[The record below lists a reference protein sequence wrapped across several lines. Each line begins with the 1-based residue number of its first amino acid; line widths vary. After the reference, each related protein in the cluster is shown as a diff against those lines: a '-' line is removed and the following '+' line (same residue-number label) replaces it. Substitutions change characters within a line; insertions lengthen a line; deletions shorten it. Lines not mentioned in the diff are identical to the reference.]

1 MKRSADFEHLTPEVL
16 LDRVEDALGRHM
28 TGLTIPLPS

>member
-16 LDRVEDALGRHM
+16 LDRVEDALG
-28 TGLTIPLPS
+28 GA